1 MQQLDAIR
9 RSQRQKGNASQLNLF
24 GMFVFSAL
32 GLGILNLLILLGLF
46 ASLNRLSQ
54 KAPPS
59 LVQTVDGRSIVTNA
73 MESKERTPI
82 VIRRFTIDTMTMLL
96 SASGKLPPT
105 ADKPN
110 PSADAGV
117 AIRLPNQTERRVSTS
132 TWQSSFALSEDFRA
146 SALQGIS
153 ELMVPEAFTGQAQV
167 VLIPQTLSEPE
178 KIGEG
183 QWKVN
188 MIANL
193 VTIASGN
200 PQGITV
206 PFNKEIFLRAVDT
219 PPPSDVTTPLQKAV
233 YQVRSSGIEIYGMR
247 DYSPGNLK
255 K

>member
-1 MQQLDAIR
+1 MQQLDAIH

-32 GLGILNLLILLGLF
+32 GLGILNLFILIGLF

-73 MESKERTPI
+73 MESKDRTPI

-96 SASGKLPPT
+96 SASGKLPGTP
-105 ADKPN
+105 DQPN
-110 PSADAGV
+110 QTIDAG
-117 AIRLPNQTERRVSTS
+117 ISIKLPDRTERRVSTS
-132 TWQSSFALSEDFRA
+132 TWQSSFALSADFRN

-153 ELMVPEAFTGQAQV
+153 ELMTPDVFTGRAQV
-167 VLIPQTLSEPE
+167 LLVPQTISDPE

-193 VTIASGN
+193 VTISSGN
-200 PQGITV
+200 PEGITI
-206 PFNKEIFLRAVDT
+206 PFNKEIFLRAIDT
-219 PPPSDVTTPLQKAV
+219 PPPNEVTTPLQKAV
-233 YQVRSSGIEIYGMR
+233 YQARSSGLEIYGMR
-247 DYSPGNLK
+247 DYTPGNLK

>member
-1 MQQLDAIR
+1 
-9 RSQRQKGNASQLNLF
+9 
-24 GMFVFSAL
+24 
-32 GLGILNLLILLGLF
+32 
-46 ASLNRLSQ
+46 
-54 KAPPS
+54 
-59 LVQTVDGRSIVTNA
+59 
-73 MESKERTPI
+73 
-82 VIRRFTIDTMTMLL
+82 MTMLL

-110 PSADAGV
+110 VQTVDAGIT
-117 AIRLPNQTERRVSTS
+117 IRLPNQTERKVSTS
-132 TWQSSFALSEDFRA
+132 TWQASFALSEDFRA

-167 VLIPQTLSEPE
+167 VLIPQTVSEPE

-193 VTIASGN
+193 VTIAAGN

-247 DYSPGNLK
+247 DYTPGNMK

>member
-32 GLGILNLLILLGLF
+32 GLGVLNLLLLLGLF
-46 ASLNRLSQ
+46 AAMNRLSQ

-96 SASGKLPPT
+96 SASGKLPAT
-105 ADKPN
+105 LDKPN
-110 PSADAGV
+110 PVADAGV

-200 PQGITV
+200 PQGITI
-206 PFNKEIFLRAVDT
+206 PFNKEIFLRSVDT
-219 PPPSDVTTPLQKAV
+219 PPPSDVSTPLQKAV

-247 DYSPGNLK
+247 DYTPGNMK

>member
-32 GLGILNLLILLGLF
+32 GLGILNLFLLVALF
-46 ASLNRLSQ
+46 ASMNRLSQ

-73 MESKERTPI
+73 MESKDRTPI

-110 PSADAGV
+110 PSTDAGV
-117 AIRLPNQTERRVSTS
+117 AIRLPNQTERKVSTS

-167 VLIPQTLSEPE
+167 VLIPQTVSEPE

-183 QWKVN
+183 QWKVS

-219 PPPSDVTTPLQKAV
+219 PPPSEVTTPLQKAV

-247 DYSPGNLK
+247 DYTPGNMK